1 MTAEVNYFQAQ
12 AMAQYG
18 VDFNRKPIRDPRDVL
33 SDLDIY
39 KVAHAPFIAAEMT
52 WDFADSLVNIADYT
66 RRRLPERDDKALK
79 KLCRSVKELRKQF
92 VRVTP
97 NRDTEQHEML
107 DNEQIDFQD
116 HIATFF
122 TTLGYDIEFELT
134 KAHGDIERDT
144 LTLLRTTYLAIVCAK
159 ATMKYV
165 SWADDYIT
173 KASGYRST
181 LSIMPNEMRKLANLL
196 PQFAG
201 NMAIDKD
208 NPKITQWVTTL
219 YNKIKQIEFNL
230 PDKK

>member
-1 MTAEVNYFQAQ
+1 MTAEANYFQAQ
-12 AMAQYG
+12 AMANFG
-18 VDFNRKPIRDPRDVL
+18 VDIYARPPRDPRDVL

-39 KVAHAPFIAAEMT
+39 KIAHAPFIAAEMT

-79 KLCRSVKELRKQF
+79 KLCRTVKELRKAF

-97 NRDTEQHEML
+97 NRDDELREML
-107 DNEQIDFQD
+107 DNEQVNFQE

-134 KAHGDIERDT
+134 KAHGEIERDSM
-144 LTLLRTTYLAIVCAK
+144 TLLRTTYLAVVCAK

-165 SWADDYIT
+165 AWSDDMIT

-181 LSIMPNEMRKLANLL
+181 LSIMPNEMRKLANIL

-201 NMAIDKD
+201 TMALDKN
-208 NPKITQWVTTL
+208 NPKITQWVATL
-219 YNKIKQIEFNL
+219 YNKIKLLEFNL
-230 PDKK
+230 PKTK